1 MTATI
6 THLTPRTATPHEL
19 WHERDIRQSYYSGY
33 WQAVRDSILI
43 NPTAV
48 IVSFL
53 GGMCVVLV
61 WFP

>member
-6 THLTPRTATPHEL
+6 IELTPRAATNAEL
-19 WHERDIRQSYYSGY
+19 WHERDLNQSYYAGY
-33 WQAVRDSILI
+33 WQAVRDSIWI

-61 WFP
+61 WLP